1 MDARPRPAADAASR
15 RNVAYPT
22 GGDVVD
28 TVFNRIRLVLLVC
41 PLSVVAAGVVA
52 WESVASVWLDP
63 QQPPLL

>member
-41 PLSVVAAGVVA
+41 PLSVVAARLAVREYMA
-52 WESVASVWLDP
+52 MSVWLDP
-63 QQPPLL
+63 